1 MTCEPAPVD
10 ALDDALASLRSLPS
24 RLADETGVV
33 LGRVRLNQLDPG
45 DAGRLQG
52 VMDPRPTT
60 LRADVDPAE
69 TLVRMDSRH
78 VAARLITDP
87 DGVLSGELRRQA

>member
-10 ALDDALASLRSLPS
+10 VLDDALASLRSLPS

-33 LGRVRLNQLDPG
+33 LGVRLHQLDPG
-45 DAGRLQG
+45 DAGRLQD

-60 LRADVDPAE
+60 VRADVDLAE